1 MEDSQI
7 EELYGVDSNA
17 DEHNIPRETLIR
29 DYLMKDFQIEEL
41 RAIHRAENG
50 YNILGKTLYQRLS

>member
-17 DEHNIPRETLIR
+17 DEDNIPGETL
-29 DYLMKDFQIEEL
+29 DP
-41 RAIHRAENG
+41 
-50 YNILGKTLYQRLS
+50 RLSHEGFSE